1 MSTKKNIIPVLKQ
14 SWPYKKYYMA
24 MPFHRQEYV
33 QSLIGLPIPASTQ
46 WQLMEELAGCALL
59 VFPALEILAAN
70 GSLIHNDDTVRYDS
84 SQPTKPP

>member
-1 MSTKKNIIPVLKQ
+1 
-14 SWPYKKYYMA
+14 